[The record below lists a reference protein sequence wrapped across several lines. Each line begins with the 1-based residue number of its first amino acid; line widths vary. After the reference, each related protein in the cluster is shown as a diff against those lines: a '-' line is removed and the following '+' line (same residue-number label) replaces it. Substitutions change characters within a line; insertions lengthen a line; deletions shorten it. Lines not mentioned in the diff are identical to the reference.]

1 MSWVSFGESGAGG
14 YCGQLRSFSSLRLD
28 ALADGPD
35 KARELARERDH
46 DLVVV
51 EVPGVHTPVL
61 GAQAQLRPP
70 GDVADGFRYSC
81 LSGGDD
87 ACDPRRIAIG
97 PGRLDQ
103 RAPRVAVAR
112 LGDRALVPVLPGGVL
127 ARHQAQVTH
136 ELARR
141 GKAGEIAQF
150 RDERHRMHE
159 LDTAHR
165 LQ

>member
-1 MSWVSFGESGAGG
+1 MSWVSFGESIGRAAIAGR
-14 YCGQLRSFSSLRLD
+14 LRSFNSLRLD

-46 DLVVV
+46 DLVVID
-51 EVPGVHTPVL
+51 VPGGEAPVF
-61 GAQAQLRPP
+61 GTQTQLRPP
-70 GDVADGFRYSC
+70 GDVTDGFRYSC

-141 GKAGEIAQF
+141 GKA
-150 RDERHRMHE
+150 
-159 LDTAHR
+159 
-165 LQ
+165 